1 MKDRKRRLEL
11 YSFYDH
17 TGIERHLERMAEK
30 GWMLE
35 KVENNIWHYRR
46 IKPEKL
52 TFFVTYFPRASEL
65 DPEPGEEQK
74 IFFDFCE
81 HTGWKLAA
89 VSAQQQI
96 FYNESPDPVP
106 IATDPQV
113 ELETVRRS
121 ARKSFLPGIWV
132 LLACGLAVTVM
143 SAIRLRQDPIGALS
157 SAAWLFSSLAW
168 LLVILY
174 GASELAGYFA
184 WCHGAKKAAAR
195 GEFLETS
202 SRVWLGKV
210 ILAVT
215 LAGLLYCLA
224 NMGMTGP
231 GWQRLVS
238 VGTVCGILGI
248 FAIGWWLKGFLKRRK
263 LKPGA
268 NRTLT
273 FLFIF
278 AAYLAF
284 VGLMVYAG
292 LKLAER
298 EIEKSRGAAAGG
310 YYQELPLSVEDLLEV
325 QPEFYETM
333 TTEDRS
339 PLLGCLEVNQMPD
352 WEVAEARTYPYL
364 QYTIVDVKAP
374 FLYEICKEQL
384 FKERD
389 QSEDGS
395 VPERHKRIYEPCDL
409 KSWGAEEAWT
419 LRSQDAG
426 WEANVYLLCYPDRI
440 VEIWFGWELSEEQMR
455 TAGEMLAS

>member
-121 ARKSFLPGIWV
+121 ARKSFLLGIWV

-202 SRVWLGKV
+202 SRV
-210 ILAVT
+210 
-215 LAGLLYCLA
+215 LLFRRRY
-224 NMGMTGP
+224 MRISFSM
-231 GWQRLVS
+231 QR
-238 VGTVCGILGI
+238 
-248 FAIGWWLKGFLKRRK
+248 
-263 LKPGA
+263 
-268 NRTLT
+268 
-273 FLFIF
+273 
-278 AAYLAF
+278 
-284 VGLMVYAG
+284 
-292 LKLAER
+292 
-298 EIEKSRGAAAGG
+298 
-310 YYQELPLSVEDLLEV
+310 
-325 QPEFYETM
+325 
-333 TTEDRS
+333 
-339 PLLGCLEVNQMPD
+339 
-352 WEVAEARTYPYL
+352 EA
-364 QYTIVDVKAP
+364 
-374 FLYEICKEQL
+374 
-384 FKERD
+384 
-389 QSEDGS
+389 
-395 VPERHKRIYEPCDL
+395 
-409 KSWGAEEAWT
+409 
-419 LRSQDAG
+419 
-426 WEANVYLLCYPDRI
+426 
-440 VEIWFGWELSEEQMR
+440 
-455 TAGEMLAS
+455 

>member
-1 MKDRKRRLEL
+1 MRERKRRLEL

-46 IKPEKL
+46 IRPEKL

-121 ARKSFLPGIWV
+121 ARKSFLPGLWV
-132 LLACGLAVTVM
+132 LLACGLAVT
-143 SAIRLRQDPIGALS
+143 
-157 SAAWLFSSLAW
+157 
-168 LLVILY
+168 
-174 GASELAGYFA
+174 LAGF
-184 WCHGAKKAAAR
+184 
-195 GEFLETS
+195 
-202 SRVWLGKV
+202 
-210 ILAVT
+210 
-215 LAGLLYCLA
+215 LYCLA
-224 NMGMTGP
+224 NMGLTGP

-292 LKLAER
+292 LQLAGR
-298 EIEKSRGAAAGG
+298 EIEKSRDAAAGG
-310 YYQELPLSVEDLLEV
+310 YYRELPLSVEELLEV
-325 QPEFYETM
+325 QPEFYETR

-339 PLLGCLEVNQMPD
+339 PLLGCLEVDQMPD
-352 WEVAEARTYPYL
+352 WEAAEALAYPYL

-374 FLYEICKEQL
+374 FLYEICKKQL

-395 VPERHKRIYEPCDL
+395 VPERHKRIYEPCDP

-440 VEIWFGWELSEEQMR
+440 AEIWFGWELSEEQMR

>member
-46 IKPEKL
+46 IRPKKL
-52 TFFVTYFPRASEL
+52 TFFVTYFPRASEF

-121 ARKSFLPGIWV
+121 ARKSFLPGLWV
-132 LLACGLAVTVM
+132 LLACG
-143 SAIRLRQDPIGALS
+143 
-157 SAAWLFSSLAW
+157 
-168 LLVILY
+168 
-174 GASELAGYFA
+174 
-184 WCHGAKKAAAR
+184 
-195 GEFLETS
+195 
-202 SRVWLGKV
+202 
-210 ILAVT
+210 LAVT

-273 FLFIF
+273 LLFIF

-284 VGLMVYAG
+284 VGLMVYAS
-292 LKLAER
+292 LQLAGR

-310 YYQELPLSVEDLLEV
+310 YYRELPLSVEDLLEV
-325 QPEFYETM
+325 QPEFYETR

-339 PLLGCLEVNQMPD
+339 PLLGCLEVGQMPD
-352 WEVAEARTYPYL
+352 WEAAEALAYPYL

-374 FLYEICKEQL
+374 FLYEICKKQL

-395 VPERHKRIYEPCDL
+395 VPERHKRIYEPCDP

>member
-46 IKPEKL
+46 IRPKKL
-52 TFFVTYFPRASEL
+52 TFFVTYFPRASEF

-121 ARKSFLPGIWV
+121 ARKSFLPGLWV
-132 LLACGLAVTVM
+132 LLACG
-143 SAIRLRQDPIGALS
+143 
-157 SAAWLFSSLAW
+157 
-168 LLVILY
+168 
-174 GASELAGYFA
+174 
-184 WCHGAKKAAAR
+184 
-195 GEFLETS
+195 
-202 SRVWLGKV
+202 
-210 ILAVT
+210 LAVT

-284 VGLMVYAG
+284 VGLMVYAS
-292 LKLAER
+292 LQLAGR

-310 YYQELPLSVEDLLEV
+310 YYRELPLSVEDLLEV
-325 QPEFYETM
+325 QPEFYETR

-339 PLLGCLEVNQMPD
+339 PLLGCLEVGQMPD
-352 WEVAEARTYPYL
+352 WEAAEALAYPYL

-374 FLYEICKEQL
+374 FLYEICKKQL

-395 VPERHKRIYEPCDL
+395 VPERHKRIYEPCDP

>member
-1 MKDRKRRLEL
+1 M
-11 YSFYDH
+11 
-17 TGIERHLERMAEK
+17 
-30 GWMLE
+30 
-35 KVENNIWHYRR
+35 
-46 IKPEKL
+46 
-52 TFFVTYFPRASEL
+52 
-65 DPEPGEEQK
+65 
-74 IFFDFCE
+74 
-81 HTGWKLAA
+81 
-89 VSAQQQI
+89 
-96 FYNESPDPVP
+96 
-106 IATDPQV
+106 
-113 ELETVRRS
+113 RRS
-121 ARKSFLPGIWV
+121 ARKSFLPGLWV
-132 LLACGLAVTVM
+132 LLACG
-143 SAIRLRQDPIGALS
+143 
-157 SAAWLFSSLAW
+157 
-168 LLVILY
+168 
-174 GASELAGYFA
+174 
-184 WCHGAKKAAAR
+184 
-195 GEFLETS
+195 
-202 SRVWLGKV
+202 
-210 ILAVT
+210 LAVT

-273 FLFIF
+273 LLFIF

-292 LKLAER
+292 LQLAGR
-298 EIEKSRGAAAGG
+298 EIEKSRGAAVGG
-310 YYQELPLSVEDLLEV
+310 YYRELPLSVEDLLEV
-325 QPEFYETM
+325 QPEFYETR

-339 PLLGCLEVNQMPD
+339 PLLGCLEVDQMPD
-352 WEVAEARTYPYL
+352 WEAAEALAYPYL

-374 FLYEICKEQL
+374 FLYEICKKQL

-395 VPERHKRIYEPCDL
+395 VPERHKRIYEPCDP

>member
-202 SRVWLGKV
+202 SRVWLGLDTMRAT
-210 ILAVT
+210 LAVS
-215 LAGLLYCLA
+215 
-224 NMGMTGP
+224 MGMP
-231 GWQRLVS
+231 VMSEMPRAIQRL
-238 VGTVCGILGI
+238 
-248 FAIGWWLKGFLKRRK
+248 WL
-263 LKPGA
+263 
-268 NRTLT
+268 
-273 FLFIF
+273 
-278 AAYLAF
+278 Y
-284 VGLMVYAG
+284 
-292 LKLAER
+292 
-298 EIEKSRGAAAGG
+298 
-310 YYQELPLSVEDLLEV
+310 PLS
-325 QPEFYETM
+325 
-333 TTEDRS
+333 RS
-339 PLLGCLEVNQMPD
+339 FCRDKGMGMMRPMSLKKPLRLSSWAIMRPMFRPISGRL
-352 WEVAEARTYPYL
+352 WYFR
-364 QYTIVDVKAP
+364 
-374 FLYEICKEQL
+374 
-384 FKERD
+384 
-389 QSEDGS
+389 S
-395 VPERHKRIYEPCDL
+395 KR
-409 KSWGAEEAWT
+409 
-419 LRSQDAG
+419 
-426 WEANVYLLCYPDRI
+426 
-440 VEIWFGWELSEEQMR
+440 MR
-455 TAGEMLAS
+455 L